1 MIFGYGSTAFVT
13 IGIVV
18 LFASLA
24 ANIAG
29 NDVNRAT
36 AESLNNRV
44 TASLAETEI
53 QVARIFSKKI
63 QRIKGSA
70 VLLSEII
77 RDRIV
82 GYPNQFEDDRYVPFL
97 DLDTGRNQYP
107 LRGAIL
113 PRDFE
118 ILLNLMPETIREHTQ
133 ERAES
138 LSRYSDFIS
147 TASSVFFF
155 QGNCDPNQDDPTG
168 PGYLK
173 NCTMANNDSR
183 TGGVIHPVPTTSG
196 LAKKANDISIY
207 LKPLFEAEPDVMQ
220 HNVYFFNSGAG
231 AVLTFPGARMDT
243 RGDYISDGC
252 EWMGEINPF
261 TGLAFGG
268 NDAIARCTPVGNIV
282 SPPFYNPME
291 RSFCQDQA
299 LHPGEVR
306 IHGPFVDKFWGE
318 WRILVGQAVFDRK

>member
-1 MIFGYGSTAFVT
+1 MIIGYGSTAFVA
-13 IGIVV
+13 ISLVV

-29 NDVNRAT
+29 NNVNGVTTDR
-36 AESLNNRV
+36 LNDRV
-44 TASLAETEI
+44 TASLAKTEI

-97 DLDTGRNQYP
+97 DVDTGRNQYP
-107 LRGAIL
+107 LSGTEL

-118 ILLNLMPETIREHTQ
+118 ILPNLMPESIGEHTQ
-133 ERAES
+133 EREEF
-138 LSRYSDFIS
+138 LSRYSNFLS
-147 TASSVFFF
+147 TASGVFFF
-155 QGNCDPNQDDPTG
+155 QGNCDPSQSDPTG
-168 PGYLK
+168 LGYLE
-173 NCTMANNDSR
+173 NCTVANNNPQ
-183 TGGVIHPVPTTSG
+183 TGGVIHPVPTLSG
-196 LAKKANDISIY
+196 LAKKANDIGIY
-207 LKPLFEAEPDVMQ
+207 LKPLFEAEPDVLQ
-220 HNVYFFNSGAG
+220 HHVYFFNSGAG
-231 AVLTFPGARMDT
+231 AVLTFPGARIET

-252 EWMGEINPF
+252 EWMSEINPF
-261 TGLAFGG
+261 TGLPFGG
-268 NDAIARCTPVGNIV
+268 SDAIARCTPVGTIV
-282 SPPFYNPME
+282 PPRFFNPME
-291 RSFCQDQA
+291 RRFCQDQA

-306 IHGPFVDKFWGE
+306 VHGPFLDTFWGE